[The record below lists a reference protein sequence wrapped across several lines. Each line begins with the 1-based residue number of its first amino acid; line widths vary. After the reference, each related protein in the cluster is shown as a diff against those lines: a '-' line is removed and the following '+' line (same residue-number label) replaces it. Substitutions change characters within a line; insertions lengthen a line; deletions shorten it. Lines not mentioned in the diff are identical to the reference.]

1 MCFWV
6 CALLGDL
13 TVPRRAWFRVTR
25 EVIFCLES
33 AALGMEPVVFFSE
46 AEAGGDLQG
55 CLSSSNPE
63 ARRGLSGWGT
73 GKVQGKERSQSSSR
87 FSEDVGLRSKP

>member
-1 MCFWV
+1 M
-6 CALLGDL
+6 
-13 TVPRRAWFRVTR
+13 
-25 EVIFCLES
+25 
-33 AALGMEPVVFFSE
+33 FFSE

-73 GKVQGKERSQSSSR
+73 GKMQGKERSKSSSR